1 MTFSKSPTLRRKRGE
16 KVGGDDAEIN
26 QRDRT
31 SEVEKEEE
39 VCVGVEMLETGCI
52 W

>member
-1 MTFSKSPTLRRKRGE
+1 MTFSKSPTLRRKRGG
-16 KVGGDDAEIN
+16 KVGDDDAEIN
-26 QRDRT
+26 QRDRRT
-31 SEVEKEEE
+31 SEEEE

>member
-1 MTFSKSPTLRRKRGE
+1 MTFSKSPTLRRKRGG
-16 KVGGDDAEIN
+16 KVGDDAEIN

-31 SEVEKEEE
+31 SEEEE